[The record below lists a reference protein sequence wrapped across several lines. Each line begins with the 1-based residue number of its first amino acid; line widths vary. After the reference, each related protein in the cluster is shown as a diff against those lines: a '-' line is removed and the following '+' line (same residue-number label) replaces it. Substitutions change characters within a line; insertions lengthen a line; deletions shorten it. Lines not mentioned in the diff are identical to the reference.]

1 METRFLFMYTESDR
15 MADTLIIYEIVVA
28 SFVFLTAL
36 LFSIRRKYYKMRS
49 ARNNAVAKTNISWM
63 KSGF

>member
-1 METRFLFMYTESDR
+1 

-28 SFVFLTAL
+28 SFVFLTGL

-49 ARNNAVAKTNISWM
+49 ARITAVAKTNISWM

>member
-1 METRFLFMYTESDR
+1 
-15 MADTLIIYEIVVA
+15 MADSLVIYEIVIA
-28 SFVFLTAL
+28 SFVFLTGL

-49 ARNNAVAKTNISWM
+49 AKNIAVAKTKISWM

>member
-1 METRFLFMYTESDR
+1 
-15 MADTLIIYEIVVA
+15 MADSLIIFEIVVA
-28 SFVFLTAL
+28 SFVFLTGL

-49 ARNNAVAKTNISWM
+49 AKNIADAKIKISWM